1 MIHILLL
8 GISFLNLTVLST
20 SLPPIPYAYDA
31 LEPHIDA
38 KTMEVHYSKHYQTY
52 YNNFAKAIAGTPSA
66 EKSVEEILASADKN
80 ATAIRNNGG
89 GYYNHFLYFSLLSP
103 TPAMAPSGALAV
115 AIDAKWGSLDKFKE
129 AFNKAAIGRFGSG
142 WAWLVLNKEG
152 LEICTTV
159 NQDNPLM
166 PDAGCSGAPILC
178 IDVWEHAY
186 YLKYQNRRADY
197 VTAFWNVMDWDVVE
211 GLYEKATE

>member
-52 YNNFAKAIAGTPSA
+52 FNNFAKAIAGTASQ
-66 EKSVEEILASADKN
+66 EKDVVEILASADKN

-142 WAWLVLNKEG
+142 WAWLVVNKDG
-152 LEICTTV
+152 LEIGTTV

-166 PDAGCSGAPILC
+166 TDAGCSGTPILC

-211 GLYEKATE
+211 GLYEKAAQ

>member
-1 MIHILLL
+1 MINALIL
-8 GISFLNLTVLST
+8 GISFLNLTVLSS

-52 YNNFAKAIAGTPSA
+52 FNNFAKAIADTPSA

-89 GYYNHFLYFSLLSP
+89 GFYNHLLYFSLLSP
-103 TPAMAPSGALAV
+103 TPAMAPSGALAL

-142 WAWLVLNKEG
+142 WAWLVVKKEG
-152 LEICTTV
+152 LEIGTTV
-159 NQDNPLM
+159 NQDSPIM
-166 PDAGCSGAPILC
+166 PDAGCSGTPILC

-211 GLYEKATE
+211 GLYEKAVQ

>member
-1 MIHILLL
+1 MINLIIL
-8 GISFLNLTVLST
+8 GISLLNLNILST
-20 SLPPIPYAYDA
+20 TLPTLPYAYDA

-52 YNNFAKAIAGTPSA
+52 LNNFVKAIAGTPSE
-66 EKSVEEILASADKN
+66 EKPVEEILASADKN
-80 ATAIRNNGG
+80 AAAIRNNGG

-103 TPAMAPSGALAV
+103 TPAMAPSGALAL
-115 AIDAKWGSLDKFKE
+115 AIDAKWGSLEKFKD

-142 WAWLVLNKEG
+142 WAWLVVKKEG
-152 LEICTTV
+152 LEIGTTV
-159 NQDNPLM
+159 NQDSPIM
-166 PDAGCSGAPILC
+166 PDAGCSGIPILC

-211 GLYEKATE
+211 GLYEKAAQ